1 MKQKSDRDGDDAP
14 SKLESETALAER
26 LNDSFGFDR
35 INRIGAAEI
44 ANSLARHTPRK
55 MARAAV
61 AMLNFAVSGD
71 AKTFSSSLMSFN
83 LRHLRPF
90 AP

>member
-35 INRIGAAEI
+35 INRIGATEI

-71 AKTFSSSLMSFN
+71 AKTFSSSLMSFD
-83 LRHLRPF
+83 LRHLRPL